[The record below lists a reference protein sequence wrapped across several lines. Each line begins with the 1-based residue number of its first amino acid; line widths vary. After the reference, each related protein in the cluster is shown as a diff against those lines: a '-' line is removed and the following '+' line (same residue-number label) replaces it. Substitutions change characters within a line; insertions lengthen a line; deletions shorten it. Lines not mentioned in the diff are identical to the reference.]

1 MMSLTLQQWGF
12 NWLSLKSPTTITTSA
27 LQFKDSSIEYW
38 LYEKGNYDDLRRD
51 LQYVQWDTFNIC
63 LIFLIYLKLLDP
75 TVLVSAFLRKERP
88 F

>member
-1 MMSLTLQQWGF
+1 MVSLIVRNTLLVAISVTFG
-12 NWLSLKSPTTITTSA
+12 I
-27 LQFKDSSIEYW
+27 W

-75 TVLVSAFLRKERP
+75 TELVSAFLKKERP